1 MTPDDLFGYLIPSV
15 VVGPLLAA
23 ALCLVVSRR
32 PRVQNV
38 ITIVTLTGMLV
49 VSGVL
54 LRLTDVHGMHTVQ
67 VGGWDAPVGITLV
80 ADRLSA
86 MMLLVASIV
95 LLSVI
100 IYAVGQ
106 GVRDGSGDQPTSI
119 FLPTYLALAAGLAAA
134 FIAGDLFNLFV
145 GFEILL
151 AASYVLLTLGASQE
165 RVRAGVSYTV
175 VSLVSSMVFL
185 LGIGLTYAAAGTL
198 NLSQLAVRLS
208 EVPDGLRNT
217 IFAVFL
223 VAFGIKAAVFPLSNW
238 LPDSYPT
245 APAPVTA
252 VFAGLLTKVGVYAI
266 IRFHTLVFP
275 YGAMDDVLLI
285 AGLLTMVVGI
295 LGAIA
300 QTDIKRILS
309 FTLVSHIGYMVFGI
323 ALSTEDGLSAAIYYV
338 GHHIIVQTTLF
349 LVVGL
354 IERQAGSSSLRRL
367 GSLAVASPVLGV
379 TFLIPALTLGG
390 IPPFSGFV
398 GNLAVVQAG
407 ADVGGTLVWML
418 VGGSMLT
425 SLLTLYVVVRVWS
438 KAFWRPRADA
448 PEGGLALAKPLAL
461 LPSDEYVEFV
471 EREEVG
477 RMPMSMLAPTVGLVV
492 VSLLMTVFAGPLLG
506 ITDRAAADL
515 VVRHE
520 YVDTIPAD
528 AEPGRVVDS
537 VSGVR

>member
-1 MTPDDLFGYLIPSV
+1 MISQNLFGYLIPSV
-15 VVGPLLAA
+15 VLGPLLAA

-32 PRVQNV
+32 PRVQNL
-38 ITIVTLTGMLV
+38 ITIITLTAMLV
-49 VSGVL
+49 ISSVL
-54 LRLTDVHGMHTVQ
+54 LLLTDKYGIHTVQ
-67 VGGWDAPVGITLV
+67 VGGWDAPLGITLV

-86 MMLLVASIV
+86 MMLLVSAIV

-119 FLPTYLALAAGLAAA
+119 FLPTYLALAAGLNTA

-175 VSLVSSMVFL
+175 VSMVSSMVFL
-185 LGIGLTYAAAGTL
+185 LGIALTYSAAGTL
-198 NLSQLAVRLS
+198 NLAQLAPRLA

-275 YGAMDDVLLI
+275 GGAMDGVLLV

-309 FTLVSHIGYMVFGI
+309 FTLVSHIGYMIFGI
-323 ALSTEDGLSAAIYYV
+323 ALSTESGLSAAIYYV
-338 GHHIIVQTTLF
+338 AHHIIVQTTLF

-367 GSLAVASPVLGV
+367 GSLAVASPVLAV
-379 TFLIPALTLGG
+379 TFLVPALNLGG

-398 GNLAVVQAG
+398 GKLAVVQAG
-407 ADVGGTLVWML
+407 AEVGGILSWML
-418 VGGSMLT
+418 VGGSMVT

-448 PEGGLALAKPLAL
+448 PEGALALAKPLAL
-461 LPSDEYVEFV
+461 LPSDEYVEFD

-477 RMPMSMLAPTVGLVV
+477 RMPLSMLAPTIGLVA
-492 VSLLMTVFAGPLLG
+492 VSLLMTIFAGPLLG
-506 ITDRAAADL
+506 VTDRAATDL
-515 VVRHE
+515 LDRNE
-520 YVDTIPAD
+520 YLNTVPSEID
-528 AEPGRVVDS
+528 PGRYVGTVT
-537 VSGVR
+537 GVR